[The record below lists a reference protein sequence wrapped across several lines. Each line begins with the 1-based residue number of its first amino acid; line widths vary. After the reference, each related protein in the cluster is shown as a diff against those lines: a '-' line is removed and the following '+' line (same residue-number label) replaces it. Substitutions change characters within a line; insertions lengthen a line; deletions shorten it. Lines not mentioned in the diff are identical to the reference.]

1 MPSTEPVRVTIFNRT
16 YSFAPTVDPNQ
27 IVDSACGVDELMTR
41 IAAGPKNID
50 STQIAVLA
58 CLELY
63 DELRML
69 KRDLED
75 FKSRVA
81 SKAQQY
87 TLLLD
92 EAIGGSANPQ

>member
-16 YSFAPTVDPNQ
+16 YSFAATHDPTQ
-27 IVDSACGVDELMTR
+27 IVESARGVDELMSK

-63 DELRML
+63 DELRTL

-75 FKSRVA
+75 LKSRVT

-92 EAIGGSANPQ
+92 EAIGGGSSS

>member
-27 IVDSACGVDELMTR
+27 IVDSARGVDELMTR

>member
-16 YSFAPTVDPNQ
+16 YSFAATHDATQ
-27 IVDSACGVDELMTR
+27 IVDSARGVDELMSR

-63 DELRML
+63 DELRTL

-75 FKSRVA
+75 LKSRVA

-92 EAIGGSANPQ
+92 EAIGGGSAS

>member
-16 YSFAPTVDPNQ
+16 YSFAPTVDATQ
-27 IVDSACGVDELMTR
+27 IVDSARGVDELMTR

-63 DELRML
+63 DELRTL
-69 KRDLED
+69 KHDLED
-75 FKSRVA
+75 LKSRVA
-81 SKAQQY
+81 RKAQQY

-92 EAIGGSANPQ
+92 EAIGGNANPQ